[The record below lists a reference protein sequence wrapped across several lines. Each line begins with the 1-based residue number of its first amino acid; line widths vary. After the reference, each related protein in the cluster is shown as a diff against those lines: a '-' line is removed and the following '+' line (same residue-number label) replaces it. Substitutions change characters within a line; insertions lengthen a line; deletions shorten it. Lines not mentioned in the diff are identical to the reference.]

1 MPDIDEPP
9 GTSPPVKSLADDRV
23 ATQAEAS
30 ATTVG
35 PVARGKRS
43 CGGLLWLAAVIAGWL
58 VFGYIALYTPGGLDS
73 LWESVRALP
82 AVVQVILW
90 LVLLPYMA
98 ALWVWQADWSVPV
111 RVGVIGGIALGTV
124 LLSIPRKK

>member
-1 MPDIDEPP
+1 MSDIDEAPSP
-9 GTSPPVKSLADDRV
+9 SPPSDSSAGNRV
-23 ATQAEAS
+23 AESVETS
-30 ATTVG
+30 TTTAAPTAKG
-35 PVARGKRS
+35 RRS
-43 CGGLLWLAAVIAGWL
+43 RGGLLWLAAVLAGWL

-73 LWESVRALP
+73 VWQSVSELP
-82 AVVQVILW
+82 AVVQIVLW

-98 ALWVWQADWSVPV
+98 AFWVWQADWSVPV

>member
-1 MPDIDEPP
+1 MSDIDEASSP
-9 GTSPPVKSLADDRV
+9 SPPSGSPAGDRV
-23 ATQAEAS
+23 AESAETS
-30 ATTVG
+30 TTKAAPAAKG
-35 PVARGKRS
+35 RRS
-43 CGGLLWLAAVIAGWL
+43 WGGLLWLAAVLASWL

-73 LWESVRALP
+73 VWQSVRELP
-82 AVVQVILW
+82 VVVQIVLW

-98 ALWVWQADWSVPV
+98 ALWVWQADWGVPV